1 MLIHWYRV
9 SNWLW
14 RHGVP
19 VLPKLMWKLQYLS
32 DADFKEM
39 NKPKTRGDNPFPETP
54 ELVK

>member
-19 VLPKLMWKLQYLS
+19 VLPKLMWKLQYQTVWWLAFLQES
-32 DADFKEM
+32 SEGIFRMPTLRK
-39 NKPKTRGDNPFPETP
+39 
-54 ELVK
+54 

>member
-1 MLIHWYRV
+1 MLIHWHMV

-54 ELVK
+54 GLVK